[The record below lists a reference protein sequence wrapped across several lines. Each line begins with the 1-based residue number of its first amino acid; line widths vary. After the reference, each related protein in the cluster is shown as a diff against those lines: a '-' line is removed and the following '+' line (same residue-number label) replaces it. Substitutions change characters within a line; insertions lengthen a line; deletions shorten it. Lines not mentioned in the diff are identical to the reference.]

1 MVRHPHNTGSR
12 GSTEPRSGRIRF
24 SLVVSLL
31 LNAALAGGLA
41 YFYFK
46 KPTDG
51 AANAT
56 RQTGLVASGD
66 AIEALGKVQPTGGVV
81 NVFGPPGDRLF
92 ELKVNLGDK
101 VSKNAP
107 LAVLSGD
114 TERRLSVAT
123 LGAQLTEAETLR
135 TAIKKSKETKLAD
148 LKLESEQAVEKAKA
162 ELVALDAKTEGLQAQ
177 LDAARVEQNRL
188 ATVEQG
194 GVRVSAQEKAQAELL
209 VKQAELQLK
218 ATQGQRKAAQEQLD
232 AAPQTTAVKRQTIEA
247 EADRAVAQVPFES
260 LNAAKQAAEQK
271 LKDAALVA
279 PVSGRVVKLFT
290 RTGDTLTTQPVLQI
304 ADTDS
309 MAVIAEVYE
318 TDVARLRKW
327 LASGPV
333 TAEVHARVLGD
344 GNAAT
349 LKGTV
354 TAAGIAP
361 MIAKNTVFALGP
373 REDADRRVV
382 EVEVRL
388 EGESARAV
396 ADYVGLQ
403 VRTRFLG
410 K

>member
-1 MVRHPHNTGSR
+1 MRHTHNTGSR
-12 GSTEPRSGRIRF
+12 GRAQLRAGRISG

-41 YFYFK
+41 YFYFA
-46 KPTDG
+46 KPAG
-51 AANAT
+51 GSANAT
-56 RQTGLVASGD
+56 KQTGLVASGD

-92 ELKVNLGDK
+92 ELKANLGDK
-101 VSKNAP
+101 VAKDAV

-123 LGAQLTEAETLR
+123 LGAQLTEADALR
-135 TAIKKSKETKLAD
+135 TAIEKSKEAKLAD
-148 LKLESEQAVEKAKA
+148 LKLEAEQAVEKAKA
-162 ELVALDAKTEGLQAQ
+162 ELAALDAKIDGFQAQ
-177 LDAARVEQNRL
+177 LDAAKVEQNRL

-209 VKQAELQLK
+209 VKQADLQLK
-218 ATQGQRKAAQEQLD
+218 ATQGQRKSAQEQLD
-232 AAPQTTAVKRQTIEA
+232 AAPQTTAVKRQTIDA
-247 EADRAVAQVPFES
+247 ETKRALAQVPFES
-260 LNAAKQAAEQK
+260 LKAAKQAAEQK

-279 PVSGRVVKLFT
+279 PVAGRVVKLFS
-290 RTGDTLTTQPVLQI
+290 RTGDTLTTLPVLQI
-304 ADTDS
+304 ADTDN

-344 GNAAT
+344 GNAAA

-354 TAAGIAP
+354 AGIAP
-361 MIAKNTVFALGP
+361 MIAKNSVFALGP

-403 VRTRFLG
+403 VRTRFVPP

>member
-1 MVRHPHNTGSR
+1 MRHTHNTGSR
-12 GSTEPRSGRIRF
+12 GHSEPRPGRISG

-31 LNAALAGGLA
+31 LNAALAGGVA
-41 YFYFK
+41 YFYFA
-46 KPTDG
+46 KPAG
-51 AANAT
+51 GSANAT
-56 RQTGLVASGD
+56 KQAGFVASGD

-92 ELKVNLGDK
+92 ELKANLGDK
-101 VSKNAP
+101 VAKDAV

-114 TERRLSVAT
+114 SERGLSVAT

-135 TAIKKSKETKLAD
+135 TAIEKSKEAKLAD
-148 LKLESEQAVEKAKA
+148 LKLEAEQAAEKAKA
-162 ELVALDAKTEGLQAQ
+162 EIAALDAKIAGFQAQ
-177 LDAARVEQNRL
+177 LDAARVELNRL

-194 GVRVSAQEKAQAELL
+194 GARVSAQEKAEATL
-209 VKQAELQLK
+209 VVTQAELQLK
-218 ATQGQRKAAQEQLD
+218 ATQGQRKTAQEQLD
-232 AAPQTTAVKRQTIEA
+232 AAPQATAVKRQTIEA
-247 EADRAVAQVPFES
+247 ETKRALAQVPSES
-260 LNAAKQAAEQK
+260 LKAAKQAAEQK

-279 PVSGRVVKLFT
+279 PVSGRVVRLFS

-327 LASGPV
+327 LATGPV
-333 TAEVHARVLGD
+333 AVEVHARVLGD
-344 GNAAT
+344 GDTA

-388 EGESARAV
+388 SGESARAV

-403 VRTRFLG
+403 VRTRFVPP